1 MKGIRDEHYAYLRW
15 KILEEI
21 LRHVLDSLTRVLVP
35 LRENKLALE
44 FEKLEYHIFLKKDLI
59 LVIGYDLERNP
70 SFDIEDK

>member
-1 MKGIRDEHYAYLRW
+1 MDEHYTYLRW

-44 FEKLEYHIFLKKDLI
+44 FETFEYHIFLKKDMI

-70 SFDIEDK
+70 SFDVEDK